1 MAAQAYHPGMTWQ
14 VWLAFVGACVA
25 ISLSPGA
32 GAVTSMST
40 GLAVGL
46 RRGYWN
52 ILGLQLG
59 VVLQIS
65 VVAIGLG
72 AVLAGSEVAF
82 QVVKWFGVAYLVFL
96 AVAQWRSVPAEP
108 DVTVAVEDLSARAL
122 VTRGFLVNAS
132 NPKAVVFMLAVLP
145 QFITPGRPLVPQ
157 YAAITATLIAVD
169 VLVMTG
175 YTGFASRVLGA
186 LRSPRQQRA
195 VSRGFACAFALAAL
209 LLALL
214 RH

>member
-1 MAAQAYHPGMTWQ
+1 MTWQ
-14 VWLAFVGACVA
+14 VWAAFLGASLA

-52 ILGLQLG
+52 ILGLQIG
-59 VVLQIS
+59 VVLQIA
-65 VVAIGLG
+65 VVAAGLG
-72 AVLAGSEVAF
+72 ALIAGSDVAF
-82 QVVKWFGVAYLVFL
+82 EVIKWFGVAYLAYL
-96 AVAQWRSVPAEP
+96 AVAQWRATPTEA
-108 DVTVAVEDLSARAL
+108 DVTVEVTELSPRAL

-145 QFITPGRPLVPQ
+145 QFLDPARPLIPQ
-157 YAAITATLIAVD
+157 YLAITATMVAVD

-175 YTGFASRVLGA
+175 YTGFAAKVLRA

-195 VSRGFACAFALAAL
+195 VNRGFACAFALAAL
-209 LLALL
+209 LLALI

>member
-1 MAAQAYHPGMTWQ
+1 MTWQ
-14 VWLAFVGACVA
+14 VWAAFLGASLA

-52 ILGLQLG
+52 ILGLQIG
-59 VVLQIS
+59 VVLQIA
-65 VVAIGLG
+65 VVAAGLG
-72 AVLAGSEVAF
+72 ALIAGSDVAF
-82 QVVKWFGVAYLVFL
+82 EVIKWFGVAYLAYL
-96 AVAQWRSVPAEP
+96 AVAQWRATPTEA
-108 DVTVAVEDLSARAL
+108 DVTVEVTELSPRAL

-145 QFITPGRPLVPQ
+145 QFLDPARPLIPQ
-157 YAAITATLIAVD
+157 YLVITATMVTVD

-175 YTGFASRVLGA
+175 YTGFAAKVLRA

-195 VSRGFACAFALAAL
+195 VNRGFACAFALAAL
-209 LLALL
+209 LLALI

>member
-1 MAAQAYHPGMTWQ
+1 MTWQ
-14 VWLAFVGACVA
+14 VWAAFLGASLA

-52 ILGLQLG
+52 ILGLQIG
-59 VVLQIS
+59 VVLQIA
-65 VVAIGLG
+65 VVAAGIGAL
-72 AVLAGSEVAF
+72 VAGSDVAF
-82 QVVKWFGVAYLVFL
+82 EVIKWFGVAYLAYL
-96 AVAQWRSVPAEP
+96 AVAQWRATPTEA
-108 DVTVAVEDLSARAL
+108 DVTVEVTELSPRAL

-145 QFITPGRPLVPQ
+145 QFLDPARPLVPQ
-157 YAAITATLIAVD
+157 YLAITATMVAVD

-175 YTGFASRVLGA
+175 YTGFAAKVLRA

-195 VSRGFACAFALAAL
+195 VNRGFACAFALAAL
-209 LLALL
+209 LLALI

>member
-1 MAAQAYHPGMTWQ
+1 MTWQ
-14 VWLAFVGACVA
+14 VWAAFLGASLA

-52 ILGLQLG
+52 ILGLQIG
-59 VVLQIS
+59 VVLQIA
-65 VVAIGLG
+65 VVAAGIGAL
-72 AVLAGSEVAF
+72 VAGSDVAF
-82 QVVKWFGVAYLVFL
+82 EVIKWFGVAYLAYL
-96 AVAQWRSVPAEP
+96 AFAQWRAVPKEA
-108 DVTVAVEDLSARAL
+108 DVTVEVAELSARAL

-145 QFITPGRPLVPQ
+145 QFLDPARPLVPQ
-157 YAAITATLIAVD
+157 YLAITATMVAVD

-175 YTGFASRVLGA
+175 YTGFAAKVLRA

-195 VSRGFACAFALAAL
+195 VNRGFACAFALAAL
-209 LLALL
+209 LLALI

>member
-1 MAAQAYHPGMTWQ
+1 MTWQ
-14 VWLAFVGACVA
+14 VWAAFLGASLA

-40 GLAVGL
+40 GPAVGL

-52 ILGLQLG
+52 ILGLQIG
-59 VVLQIS
+59 VVLQIA
-65 VVAIGLG
+65 VVAAGLG
-72 AVLAGSEVAF
+72 ALIAGSDVAF
-82 QVVKWFGVAYLVFL
+82 EVIKWFGVAYLAYL
-96 AVAQWRSVPAEP
+96 AVAQWRATPTEA
-108 DVTVAVEDLSARAL
+108 DVTVEVTELSPRAL

-145 QFITPGRPLVPQ
+145 QFLDPARPLIPQ
-157 YAAITATLIAVD
+157 YLVITATMVTVD

-175 YTGFASRVLGA
+175 YTGFAAKVLRA

-195 VSRGFACAFALAAL
+195 VNRGFACAFALAAL
-209 LLALL
+209 LLALI

>member
-1 MAAQAYHPGMTWQ
+1 MTWQ
-14 VWLAFVGACVA
+14 VWAAFLGASLA

-52 ILGLQLG
+52 ILGLQIG
-59 VVLQIS
+59 VVLQIA
-65 VVAIGLG
+65 VVAAGLG
-72 AVLAGSEVAF
+72 ALIAGSDVAF
-82 QVVKWFGVAYLVFL
+82 EVIKWFGVAYLAYL
-96 AVAQWRSVPAEP
+96 AVAQWRATPTEA
-108 DVTVAVEDLSARAL
+108 DVTVEVTELSPRAL

-145 QFITPGRPLVPQ
+145 QFLDPARPLVPQ
-157 YAAITATLIAVD
+157 YLAITATMVAVD

-175 YTGFASRVLGA
+175 YTGFAAKVLRA

-195 VSRGFACAFALAAL
+195 VNRGFACAFALAAL
-209 LLALL
+209 LLALI

>member
-1 MAAQAYHPGMTWQ
+1 MTWQ
-14 VWLAFVGACVA
+14 VWAAFLGASLA

-52 ILGLQLG
+52 ILGLQIG
-59 VVLQIS
+59 VVLQIA
-65 VVAIGLG
+65 VVAAGIGAL
-72 AVLAGSEVAF
+72 VAGSDVAF
-82 QVVKWFGVAYLVFL
+82 EVIKWFGVAYLAYL
-96 AVAQWRSVPAEP
+96 AIAQWRAAPAEA
-108 DVTVAVEDLSARAL
+108 DVTVEVAELSPRAL

-145 QFITPGRPLVPQ
+145 QFLDPARPLVPQ
-157 YAAITATLIAVD
+157 YLAITATMVAVD

-175 YTGFASRVLGA
+175 YTGFAAKVLRA

-195 VSRGFACAFALAAL
+195 VNRGFACAFALAAL
-209 LLALL
+209 LLALI

>member
-1 MAAQAYHPGMTWQ
+1 MTWQ
-14 VWLAFVGACVA
+14 VWAAFLGACLA

-52 ILGLQLG
+52 ILGLQIG
-59 VVLQIS
+59 VVLQIA
-65 VVAIGLG
+65 VVAAGLG
-72 AVLAGSEVAF
+72 ALIAGSDVAF
-82 QVVKWFGVAYLVFL
+82 EVIKWFGVAYLAYL
-96 AVAQWRSVPAEP
+96 AVAQWRAVPAEA
-108 DVTVAVEDLSARAL
+108 DVTVDVAELGARAL

-145 QFITPGRPLVPQ
+145 QFLTPGRPLVPQ
-157 YAAITATLIAVD
+157 YLAITATMVAVD

-175 YTGFASRVLGA
+175 YTGFAAKVLRA

-195 VSRGFACAFALAAL
+195 VNRGFACAFALAAL

>member
-1 MAAQAYHPGMTWQ
+1 MTWQ
-14 VWLAFVGACVA
+14 VWLAFLGASVA

-32 GAVTSMST
+32 GAVVSMST

-52 ILGLQLG
+52 ILGLQIG
-59 VVLQIS
+59 VLAQIA
-65 VVAIGLG
+65 VVSIGLG
-72 AVLAGSEVAF
+72 AVLAGSDVAF
-82 QVVKWFGVAYLVFL
+82 QVIKWFGVAYLAYL
-96 AVAQWRSVPAEP
+96 AVGQWRAAPAEA
-108 DVTVAVEDLSARAL
+108 DVTVAVTDLSPRAL

-145 QFITPGRPLVPQ
+145 QFITPGRALVPQ
-157 YAAITATLIAVD
+157 YLTIAATMVVVD

-195 VSRGFACAFALAAL
+195 VNRGFACAFALAAL

>member
-1 MAAQAYHPGMTWQ
+1 MTWQ
-14 VWLAFVGACVA
+14 VWAAFLGASLA

-52 ILGLQLG
+52 ILGLQIG
-59 VVLQIS
+59 VVLQIA
-65 VVAIGLG
+65 VVAAGIGAL
-72 AVLAGSEVAF
+72 VAGSDVAF
-82 QVVKWFGVAYLVFL
+82 EVIKWFGVAYLAYL
-96 AVAQWRSVPAEP
+96 AVAQWRATPTEA
-108 DVTVAVEDLSARAL
+108 DVTVEVTELSPRAL

-145 QFITPGRPLVPQ
+145 QFLDPARPLVPQ
-157 YAAITATLIAVD
+157 YLAITATMVTVD

-175 YTGFASRVLGA
+175 YTGFAAKVLRA

-195 VSRGFACAFALAAL
+195 VNRGFACAFALAAL
-209 LLALL
+209 LLALI

>member
-1 MAAQAYHPGMTWQ
+1 MTWQ
-14 VWLAFVGACVA
+14 VWAAFLGASLA

-52 ILGLQLG
+52 ILGLQIG
-59 VVLQIS
+59 VVLQIA
-65 VVAIGLG
+65 VVAAGIGAL
-72 AVLAGSEVAF
+72 VAGSDVAF
-82 QVVKWFGVAYLVFL
+82 EVIKWFGVAYLAYL
-96 AVAQWRSVPAEP
+96 AIAQWRAAPAEA
-108 DVTVAVEDLSARAL
+108 DVTVEVAELSPRAL

-145 QFITPGRPLVPQ
+145 QFLDPSRPLLPQ
-157 YAAITATLIAVD
+157 YLAITATMVAVD

-175 YTGFASRVLGA
+175 YTGFASKVLRA

-195 VSRGFACAFALAAL
+195 VNRGFACAFALAAL

>member
-1 MAAQAYHPGMTWQ
+1 MTWQ
-14 VWLAFVGACVA
+14 VWAAFLGASLA

-52 ILGLQLG
+52 ILGLQIG
-59 VVLQIS
+59 VVLQIA
-65 VVAIGLG
+65 VVAAGLG
-72 AVLAGSEVAF
+72 ALIAGSDVAF
-82 QVVKWFGVAYLVFL
+82 EVIKWFGVAYLAYL
-96 AVAQWRSVPAEP
+96 AVAQWRATPTEA
-108 DVTVAVEDLSARAL
+108 DVTVEVTELSPRAL

-145 QFITPGRPLVPQ
+145 QFLDPARPLIPQ
-157 YAAITATLIAVD
+157 YLVITATMVTVD
-169 VLVMTG
+169 ILVMTG
-175 YTGFASRVLGA
+175 YTGFAAKVLRA

-195 VSRGFACAFALAAL
+195 VNRGFACAFALAAL
-209 LLALL
+209 LLALI

>member
-1 MAAQAYHPGMTWQ
+1 MTWQ
-14 VWLAFVGACVA
+14 VWAAFLGASLA

-52 ILGLQLG
+52 ILGLQIG
-59 VVLQIS
+59 VVLQIA
-65 VVAIGLG
+65 VVAAGIGAL
-72 AVLAGSEVAF
+72 VAGSDVAF
-82 QVVKWFGVAYLVFL
+82 EVIKWFGVAYLAYL
-96 AVAQWRSVPAEP
+96 AFAQWRAAPKEA
-108 DVTVAVEDLSARAL
+108 DVTVEVAELSPRAL

-145 QFITPGRPLVPQ
+145 QFLDPARPLVPQ
-157 YAAITATLIAVD
+157 YLAITATMVAVD

-175 YTGFASRVLGA
+175 YTGFAAKVLRA

-195 VSRGFACAFALAAL
+195 VNRGFACAFALAAL
-209 LLALL
+209 LLALI

>member
-1 MAAQAYHPGMTWQ
+1 MTWQ
-14 VWLAFVGACVA
+14 VWAAFLGASLA

-52 ILGLQLG
+52 ILGLQIG
-59 VVLQIS
+59 VVLQIA
-65 VVAIGLG
+65 VVAAGIGAL
-72 AVLAGSEVAF
+72 VAGSDVAF
-82 QVVKWFGVAYLVFL
+82 EVIKWFGVAYLVYL
-96 AVAQWRSVPAEP
+96 AVAQWRAVPAEA
-108 DVTVAVEDLSARAL
+108 DVTVEVTELSPRAL

-145 QFITPGRPLVPQ
+145 QFLDPARPLIPQ
-157 YAAITATLIAVD
+157 YLVITATMVTVD

-175 YTGFASRVLGA
+175 YTGFAAKVLRA

-195 VSRGFACAFALAAL
+195 VNRGFACAFALAAL
-209 LLALL
+209 LLALI